1 MSASPVTQR
10 RFVVIGQ
17 QALASHR
24 FSLLDL
30 PSSSGRL
37 DVLLRCLRAALLY
50 SHGLRADTTVY
61 LVLQGGWGAPR
72 TVRVSGA
79 SARFLRPDERSLAML
94 VQRVLAAPV
103 EGAVGFVERH
113 PGVAVAQ
120 GGLDLLPAE
129 LGEATHYVLDEGA
142 PDLRG
147 MEIEGP
153 APVFYL
159 GDHRGFSEAT
169 RAYLAEVGARPASV
183 GPLSLHS
190 DDALVL
196 VVNELDRRA

>member
-1 MSASPVTQR
+1 
-10 RFVVIGQ
+10 VVIGQ

-37 DVLLRCLRAALLY
+37 DVLLRCVRAALLY

-94 VQRVLAAPV
+94 VQRVLAVEATEA
-103 EGAVGFVERH
+103 EGAKGAEGAPFVERH
-113 PGVAVAQ
+113 PGVAVAR
-120 GGLDLLPAE
+120 GGLPLLAAE
-129 LGEATHYVLDEGA
+129 LGDAAHYVLEEGA
-142 PDLRG
+142 PDLRTTP
-147 MEIEGP
+147 IEGP

-159 GDHRGFSEAT
+159 GDHRGFSEET
-169 RAYLAEVGARPASV
+169 RAWLRGVNALPVSV

-190 DDALVL
+190 DDALTL
-196 VVNELDRRA
+196 VVNELDRRV